1 VNFEIPSKQKIY
13 SLSILLSAY
22 LLVAHGSSDRRS
34 QTGLIQLGEQVRAY
48 LWHPTAVNPKSTSAL
63 VGTATLE
70 LALMPLQ
77 EQICQ
82 FSQQALTS
90 GCQRLA
96 VLPLFLL
103 PGVHALEDVPRE
115 VAIAKNDPRIHS
127 TDLQIDL
134 LPYLGS
140 CPHLVNLLAAQ
151 QATAAAE
158 GWILLSHGS
167 RRLGANQA
175 VEAIAL
181 QLGALPAYW
190 SVSPSLESQVGE
202 LVRLGCRRIGILP
215 YFLFPGGITDAI
227 AQSIIN
233 WQGKFSGVEFILGE
247 PIAANLELAKMLGQ
261 EFLGDVPPDFGDV
274 PPERLYSKFYDIE
287 LAKTIDNE

>member
-1 VNFEIPSKQKIY
+1 MNFEIPSKQKIY
-13 SLSILLSAY
+13 SLSVLLSAY
-22 LLVAHGSSDRRS
+22 LLVSHGSSDRRS

-48 LWHPTAVNPKSTSAL
+48 LWHSTAVNPKSTSAL
-63 VGTATLE
+63 PLVGTATLE
-70 LALMPLQ
+70 LALIPLH

-151 QATAAAE
+151 QATAAAD

-167 RRLGANQA
+167 RRLGANEV

-190 SVSPSLESQVGE
+190 SVLPSLESQVRE
-202 LVRLGCRRIGILP
+202 LVRLGCRKIGILP
-215 YFLFPGGITDAI
+215 YFLFSGGITDAI

-233 WQGKFSGVEFILGE
+233 WQGKFAGVEFILSE

-261 EFLGDVPPDFGDV
+261 EFLGDVPPDFGDF
-274 PPERLYSKFYDIE
+274 PPERL
-287 LAKTIDNE
+287 